1 MTPQGPDASIAAGGD
16 LVERLAAHRT
26 VGKAP
31 RAQLEWLAAHGT
43 VEVYAT
49 GCVII
54 SPNEELINLWIVLR
68 GRGSIQIDRGAGPRK
83 AMEWMAGD
91 VTGVLPYSRARI
103 SPGEARADEEME
115 VLVIHRDHFPEL
127 IRECHE
133 VTATLVHRMVDRAR
147 MWTSGDLQEEK
158 MLSLGRLSAGLAH
171 ELNNPASA
179 VVRGAKSLLGSLLG
193 TELAARALG
202 ASGITEDQVRAVE
215 RAREACLANT
225 RTVVRSPLEQADR
238 EDELVEWLERHY
250 VDTSS
255 GEALAESTV
264 TLEVLDGL
272 AATLD
277 GPALETAVFWL
288 AAGCSTRSLVSQIE
302 SAAARIHSIV
312 AAVKGF
318 TYMDENVPQPV
329 DVGRGLS
336 DTLTM
341 LQSKARGKA
350 ASVTL
355 DVPPGLPAVQGYGGE
370 LNQVWL
376 NILENALDAIPEQGH
391 VQVSAR
397 REDTG
402 VAVRVVDDGPGIPAA
417 VREQIFDPFFTTK
430 PFGQGTGLGL
440 DTARRLI
447 RGHGGAIE
455 VDSRPGRTEF
465 RVTLP
470 LAPTADTLRR
480 DRRLP

>member
-1 MTPQGPDASIAAGGD
+1 MTPQGPDASTAADGD
-16 LVERLAAHRT
+16 LVERLASHRT
-26 VGKAP
+26 VGTAP
-31 RAQLEWLAAHGT
+31 RAQLEWMAAHGT
-43 VEVYAT
+43 VQVFPT
-49 GCVII
+49 GSII
-54 SPNEELINLWIVLR
+54 MSPNDELSSLWIVLR

-83 AMEWMAGD
+83 AMEWVAGD
-91 VTGVLPYSRARI
+91 VTGVLPYSRARM

-115 VLVIHRDHFPEL
+115 VLVIHREHFPEL

-133 VTATLVHRMVDRAR
+133 VTAALVHRMVDRAR
-147 MWTSGDLQEEK
+147 QWTSGDLHEEK

-179 VVRGAKSLLGSLLG
+179 VVRGAKSLLASLIG
-193 TELAARALG
+193 TEVAARAVG
-202 ASGITEDQVRAVE
+202 AAGISEAQMQVVD
-215 RAREACLANT
+215 RAREACLANA

-238 EDELVEWLERHY
+238 EDEIVEWLERHG
-250 VDTSS
+250 VDTAS
-255 GEALAESTV
+255 GEALADSTV
-264 TLEVLDGL
+264 TLAVLDEL
-272 AATLD
+272 AATLQ
-277 GPALETAVFWL
+277 GRALETAVFWL
-288 AAGCSTRSLVSQIE
+288 AAGCSTRSLVIQIE
-302 SAAARIHSIV
+302 SAAARVHSIV

-341 LQSKARGKA
+341 LLSKAKGKS

-355 DVPPGLPAVQGYGGE
+355 DVPPDLPAVQGYGGE

-376 NILENALDAIPEQGH
+376 NLLENALDAIPEQGH
-391 VQVSAR
+391 VRVSAR
-397 REDTG
+397 CEDAG
-402 VAVRVVDDGPGIPAA
+402 VAVRVVDDGPGIPSA
-417 VREQIFDPFFTTK
+417 VRERIFDPFFTTK

-440 DTARRLI
+440 DTARRLV

-455 VDSRPGRTEF
+455 VDSHPGRTEF

-470 LAPTADTLRR
+470 LATAADTLRR